1 METVL
6 ILAYTAWAIYS
17 GYKVLSGRSEWL
29 DRRAPLNMIVKI
41 ALSVVVGY
49 VIAAFYLIYLIL
61 KVLGVMSRM

>member
-49 VIAAFYLIYLIL
+49 VIGGIRY
-61 KVLGVMSRM
+61 GSR